1 MVWRFQFHI
10 GTHQESIVRPPHG
23 HDEPKLVIIVF
34 QRMYV
39 SAIQGRIPVCF
50 RQYFRLTPVDET
62 LRSTVKNG
70 MPFGQRS
77 LIVVRI
83 VIFYSRQSLLHWYL
97 RKTCPRFPSICH
109 IKPKSVPYTSKSG
122 PVLLGFSNISP
133 GKGLP
138 VTRDIM
144 RTLSIHCVFSLSAS
158 LQAILPVKLQARSLN
173 SKICLSHILI
183 NSIYKHT
190 FPPSIPLFFPR

>member
-1 MVWRFQFHI
+1 MLVVWRFQFHI

-97 RKTCPRFPSICH
+97 RKTCPHGFH
-109 IKPKSVPYTSKSG
+109 PYATS
-122 PVLLGFSNISP
+122 
-133 GKGLP
+133 
-138 VTRDIM
+138 
-144 RTLSIHCVFSLSAS
+144 
-158 LQAILPVKLQARSLN
+158 SLN
-173 SKICLSHILI
+173 PFHIHQSQVRYYWDSVIYLPARDCL
-183 NSIYKHT
+183 
-190 FPPSIPLFFPR
+190 